1 MYSCF
6 HDQPKLCCIMQAID
20 TNAKNDKFQSK
31 DMEGAS
37 CRLHT
42 VHKANSKKL
51 LELNSGA
58 SNHICGKNKWF
69 TNSRL
74 IPKAMT

>member
-1 MYSCF
+1 M
-6 HDQPKLCCIMQAID
+6 
-20 TNAKNDKFQSK
+20 
-31 DMEGAS
+31 
-37 CRLHT
+37 
-42 VHKANSKKL
+42 HKANSKKL

-74 IPKAMT
+74 IPKGKEDYFLNAAKRKVQLSKMGDIMSQEVRLLQYLPQR